1 MLIRLVWV
9 GRTRDAAAAGWIEE
23 YRKRIG
29 RFCPVEIEEIRD
41 AAGKGRDRAA
51 RESRQLLSRLSAR
64 GLIIALDERGK
75 EMTSAEFARFLDN
88 SMSAHPEV
96 TFVLGGAEGL
106 GAGLLEAAGARLSLS
121 RLTFTHELA
130 RVLLLE
136 QIYRALTILK
146 GTPYHR

>member
-1 MLIRLVWV
+1 MLIRFVWV

-23 YRKRIG
+23 YRRRIG

-51 RESRQLLSRLSAR
+51 RESRELASRLSGR
-64 GLIIALDERGK
+64 GLLIALDERGR
-75 EMTSAEFARFLDN
+75 ELTSNEFAGFLEK
-88 SMSAHPEV
+88 SLGSHPEL
-96 TFVLGGAEGL
+96 TFILGGSEGL
-106 GAGLLEAAGARLSLS
+106 EGDLVASAGVRLSLS

-136 QIYRALTILK
+136 QVYRAFTILK

>member
-1 MLIRLVWV
+1 VLIRFVWV

-23 YRKRIG
+23 YRRRIG

-51 RESRQLLSRLSAR
+51 RESRELASRLSGR
-64 GLIIALDERGK
+64 GLLIALDERGR
-75 EMTSAEFARFLDN
+75 ELTSEEFAGFLER
-88 SMSAHPEV
+88 SLGSHPEL
-96 TFVLGGAEGL
+96 TFILGGSEGL
-106 GAGLLEAAGARLSLS
+106 EGDLVASAGVRLSLS

-136 QIYRALTILK
+136 QVYRAFTILK